1 MVLVAYANLQF
12 NNSYHN
18 ACCGKNDVE
27 ALPQTY
33 KRYVR
38 IQNNPFNEKYG
49 YVEIRSRLLWK
60 TLVESRMANDDT
72 IRFDTYSIVPS

>member
-1 MVLVAYANLQF
+1 M
-12 NNSYHN
+12 
-18 ACCGKNDVE
+18 E

-33 KRYVR
+33 KRYVG
-38 IQNNPFNEKYG
+38 IQNTLFDEKYG

>member
-1 MVLVAYANLQF
+1 M
-12 NNSYHN
+12 
-18 ACCGKNDVE
+18 E

-33 KRYVR
+33 KRYVG
-38 IQNNPFNEKYG
+38 IQNTPFDEKYG

-72 IRFDTYSIVPS
+72 LCFDTYPIVSS

>member
-1 MVLVAYANLQF
+1 M
-12 NNSYHN
+12 
-18 ACCGKNDVE
+18 E

-38 IQNNPFNEKYG
+38 IQNNPFDEKYG

-60 TLVESRMANDDT
+60 TLVESRMANDDA
-72 IRFDTYSIVPS
+72 IRINTYSIVPS

>member
-1 MVLVAYANLQF
+1 MVLVVYVNMLF
-12 NNSYHN
+12 DSS
-18 ACCGKNDVE
+18 CGYGYWWKNDVE